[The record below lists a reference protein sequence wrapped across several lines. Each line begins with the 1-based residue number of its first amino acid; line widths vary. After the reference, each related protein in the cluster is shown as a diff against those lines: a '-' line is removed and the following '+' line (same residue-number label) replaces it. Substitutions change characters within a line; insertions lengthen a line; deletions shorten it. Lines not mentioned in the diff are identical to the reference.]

1 MTETMNYKGYTAKL
15 SFDDAESQFYGDV
28 LDVNDVIV
36 FYGTTAAELR
46 SNFHS
51 VVDAYLDACA
61 EDGVEPDRPYSG
73 KIQLRMGPDL
83 HRQLARDAAIH
94 NVSLNEWIVSSLRMR
109 TEALHSDTDVA
120 GQKDASVKR
129 GQLHMRQEQ

>member
-1 MTETMNYKGYTAKL
+1 MTGTLNYKGYTAKL
-15 SFDDAESQFYGDV
+15 SFSEEENQFYGDV

-36 FYGTTAAELR
+36 FYGTTVDELR

-83 HRQLARDAAIH
+83 HRQLARDAAVH
-94 NVSLNEWIVSSLRMR
+94 NVSLNEWIISSLRMQSQ
-109 TEALHSDTDVA
+109 ALHSEDSPADW
-120 GQKDASVKR
+120 KR
-129 GQLHMRQEQ
+129 ADDNANTYLQHEK